1 MTGSTDTTGNRNDL
15 EGKRILVTGGTQG
28 IGGAIVTHLRRAGA
42 TVMTTARSVPADLE
56 MPDLFIQAD
65 VSTPEG
71 AVKIIQETLDR
82 LGGIDVLVNV
92 VGGPSSPPGDILGLS
107 DEDWQRH
114 FEENLFSAVRL
125 DRGFLPAMLEQGS
138 GVIIHISS
146 VRRLLPLNASVPYAA
161 AKAALTNYSKALA
174 NEVARHGIGVNSVV
188 AVSLKQP
195 PCSEPS
201 TGSPASWAST
211 RMRLGSSSLT
221 RWEGFPWGVPVARK
235 KSLNWSPSWC
245 RTERPISAAVSIL
258 WMGETFGR
266 SDPPPTDA

>member
-174 NEVARHGIGVNSVV
+174 NEVARHGIGVNSVAPGLIETAALQRAINRLASKLGIDQDAARQQLIDSVGGIPLGRPGRPEEV
-188 AVSLKQP
+188 AELVAFLVSDRAAYISG
-195 PCSEPS
+195 SEYLVD
-201 TGSPASWAST
+201 G
-211 RMRLGSSSLT
+211 GN
-221 RWEGFPWGVPVARK
+221 V
-235 KSLNWSPSWC
+235 
-245 RTERPISAAVSIL
+245 RTI
-258 WMGETFGR
+258 
-266 SDPPPTDA
+266 

>member
-174 NEVARHGIGVNSVV
+174 NEVARHGIGVNSVAPGLIETAALQRAINRLASKLGIDQDAARQQLIDSVGGIPLGRPGRPEEV
-188 AVSLKQP
+188 AELVAFLVSDRAASIHG
-195 PCSEPS
+195 SEYVIDGG
-201 TGSPASWAST
+201 TVPA
-211 RMRLGSSSLT
+211 
-221 RWEGFPWGVPVARK
+221 V
-235 KSLNWSPSWC
+235 
-245 RTERPISAAVSIL
+245 
-258 WMGETFGR
+258 
-266 SDPPPTDA
+266 